1 MPSKVTFT
9 SARLESF
16 SRSTKGGIAQFSAA
30 WNKKA
35 ADALEWSELPDS
47 VSGADLDGD
56 LAASILELTPSD
68 KPLAKH
74 AIELDIT
81 RVHKFEAV
89 RLELEGKQGKGHRL
103 EVRFKVSFVAAAACE
118 LLESYMLTVG
128 EGKSTLT
135 VSYAKQGSLALT
147 PEQQQAASA
156 EMDATFQ

>member
-1 MPSKVTFT
+1 MPSKITFT

-16 SRSTKGGIAQFSAA
+16 SRSQKIGTAQFACS

-47 VSGADLDGD
+47 VAGADLDGD
-56 LAASILELTPSD
+56 IAASVLELTPAD

-103 EVRFKVSFVAAAACE
+103 EVRFKVSFVAPAVCE
-118 LLESYMLTVG
+118 ILESYMLTVG
-128 EGKSTLT
+128 EGKGTLT
-135 VSYAKQGSLALT
+135 VSYAKQESLPL
-147 PEQQQAASA
+147 EQQQAISA